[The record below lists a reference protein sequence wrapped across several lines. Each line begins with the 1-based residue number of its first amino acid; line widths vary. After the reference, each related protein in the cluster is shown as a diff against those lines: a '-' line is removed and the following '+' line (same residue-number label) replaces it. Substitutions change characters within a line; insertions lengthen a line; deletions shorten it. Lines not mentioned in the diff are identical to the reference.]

1 MFAIVQEDS
10 QIPVYMTFYLYQ
22 MLCIMY
28 QKNVGTYLPLYFF
41 AAL

>member
-1 MFAIVQEDS
+1 MFAIVQKDS
-10 QIPVYMTFYLYQ
+10 QIPVSMMFYLHQ

-41 AAL
+41 VAL